1 MLSCSTTAGWLRT
14 SARNPWAAA
23 VVALAAS
30 RFPIGPRPRFH
41 FTVSGATL
49 RCGRRDRPRC
59 SAEGFGTDGLSKAAA
74 LTAPFIC
81 DRVDGAASSLS
92 SSSSQ
97 EQDPLLSSSSSE
109 ASSEAYSSSSGCERP
124 ANLESARLASTMLS
138 IPTTRVLRYNTRR
151 NTNKC
156 GPEGNVQGGAAG
168 KGGTL
173 VGRVAALA
181 ELLSSGS
188 SHARCRGKCP

>member
-59 SAEGFGTDGLSKAAA
+59 SAEGFGADGLSKAAT

-97 EQDPLLSSSSSE
+97 EQDPSLSSSSSE

-138 IPTTRVLRYNTRR
+138 IPTTRVLPVALQHPAMCARR
-151 NTNKC
+151 KRR
-156 GPEGNVQGGAAG
+156 VQRGG
-168 KGGTL
+168 GGTRDCSRSCRA
-173 VGRVAALA
+173 V
-181 ELLSSGS
+181 SSGS